1 MHAVTHTHTNGLNC
15 INIPQQHETI
25 SKTKEKELAFLVC
38 FYFVLCCMIDSAV
51 FPCVCHLT
59 FITLYA
65 CRLFDVPFFAK
76 RTWHRVFT
84 AAAQQKN
91 ETFPTNETKRT
102 YHLRYIATAI
112 GNFRGKSVPPPLSNP
127 PSPYNGGASSGGLV
141 QTIQTRISL
150 QPPKQNRARG

>member
-1 MHAVTHTHTNGLNC
+1 MKRY
-15 INIPQQHETI
+15 QKQR
-25 SKTKEKELAFLVC
+25 KKELAFLVC

-59 FITLYA
+59 FITLCA

-112 GNFRGKSVPPPLSNP
+112 GNFGENRFRHPIHHLHTMV
-127 PSPYNGGASSGGLV
+127 GASSGGLV